1 MATITAVVG
10 ARTSLTTAALDSLA
24 NGTYVS
30 AGTLDHTTN
39 DPIDVL
45 IEVKVTP
52 GTVSGNK
59 QAVVFAQKSLNGTDF
74 ESGPISGTTT
84 TDEPNLTF
92 VGTVPCNTNS
102 TAQTRVF
109 SLSAACGGSLPQ
121 QTKII
126 IKNETGAALAAS
138 GHHVY
143 YSEVTGN
150 SA

>member
-1 MATITAVVG
+1 MGAITQVVG
-10 ARTSLTTAALDSLA
+10 TRTSLTTTAMDSLA

-30 AGTLDHTTN
+30 CGTLNHTTN

-45 IEVKVTP
+45 IEVKATP

-59 QAVVFAQKSLNGTDF
+59 QLTVFAKGSLDGTNF
-74 ESGPISGTTT
+74 ESGPESGTTT

-92 VGTVPCNTNS
+92 IGTVPLGTNS
-102 TAQTRVF
+102 TAQIGIF
-109 SLSAACGGSLPQ
+109 SLAMAFGGTLPQ
-121 QTKII
+121 QTKIVVR
-126 IKNETGAALAAS
+126 NDSGAALAAS

-150 SA
+150 AA